1 MRSCP
6 PDRWQTLVQQ
16 DKRLEWKGWKNHAK
30 KILLVVPNRKSC
42 LYYGIDIE
50 VWKNK
55 TIEDIKKYSDLP
67 IEIRYKGS
75 RRERN
80 NGYTIYDAFDSGTYA
95 TVTFNSIAALES
107 VLYGIPAFVSVP
119 CAASP
124 LASMDLSQLANPFRP
139 STDLILQQCHSL
151 AYGQFTL
158 QEMWI
163 MKNKQLFVS
172 DNSLTIVNKVLAEAK
187 KHYNKEL
194 EQKIKFIFHTD
205 DSTSYKVV
213 RRLAN
218 ACKKSKKTRTYL
230 TSCKFT
236 FTNTTATAVRTA
248 AEEYCFAACNNPLD
262 ECPSCNM
269 FFTLTSHKDVLAT
282 LSLVF
287 ASVEK
292 YIKIAKVIA
301 CRNFI
306 IFDVLMFLHV

>member
-1 MRSCP
+1 MLNFPIS
-6 PDRWQTLVQQ
+6 L
-16 DKRLEWKGWKNHAK
+16 N
-30 KILLVVPNRKSC
+30 VVFLNSK
-42 LYYGIDIE
+42 
-50 VWKNK
+50 
-55 TIEDIKKYSDLP
+55 
-67 IEIRYKGS
+67 
-75 RRERN
+75 
-80 NGYTIYDAFDSGTYA
+80 DA
-95 TVTFNSIAALES
+95 NLK
-107 VLYGIPAFVSVP
+107 
-119 CAASP
+119 
-124 LASMDLSQLANPFRP
+124 
-139 STDLILQQCHSL
+139 
-151 AYGQFTL
+151 FTL

-282 LSLVF
+282 LSYKNAFYLRSSELLPHLLSKETEAWATGNRIPGIWIEHLIQPSSIVNYKKVF
-287 ASVEK
+287 LQGSDPKLSQILGWLNTANFGGTVFILGATNGSIIPTPFESFEMYQVKSGSKNNAASNQYAGLSNYNYDKHLAATLLQV
-292 YIKIAKVIA
+292 YWGVTTP
-301 CRNFI
+301 
-306 IFDVLMFLHV
+306 D

>member
-1 MRSCP
+1 MLNFPIS
-6 PDRWQTLVQQ
+6 L
-16 DKRLEWKGWKNHAK
+16 N
-30 KILLVVPNRKSC
+30 VVFLNSK
-42 LYYGIDIE
+42 
-50 VWKNK
+50 
-55 TIEDIKKYSDLP
+55 
-67 IEIRYKGS
+67 
-75 RRERN
+75 
-80 NGYTIYDAFDSGTYA
+80 DA
-95 TVTFNSIAALES
+95 NLK
-107 VLYGIPAFVSVP
+107 
-119 CAASP
+119 
-124 LASMDLSQLANPFRP
+124 
-139 STDLILQQCHSL
+139 
-151 AYGQFTL
+151 FTL

-282 LSLVF
+282 LSYKNAVDLRSSELPPSLLSKEIEAWATANSIPTRILVP
-287 ASVEK
+287 SSSIVNYK
-292 YIKIAKVIA
+292 KVILQGSDPKLSQIIGGLNTA
-301 CRNFI
+301 NFEGTVFILGATNGSIIPNLINPFEMYQVKSGSKYNAASNQYTGLSNYNYDKSLVAAIATMQPQLQSDCVFHSGSGGRDRCCYSDGSCREIDNS
-306 IFDVLMFLHV
+306 